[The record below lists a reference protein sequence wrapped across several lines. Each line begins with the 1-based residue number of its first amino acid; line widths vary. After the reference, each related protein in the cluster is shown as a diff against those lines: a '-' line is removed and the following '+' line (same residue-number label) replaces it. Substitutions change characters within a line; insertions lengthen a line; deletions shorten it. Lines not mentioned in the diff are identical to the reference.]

1 MKSALCFWSS
11 DHFYS
16 ATMSIPNSWARKGS
30 QEIPRSIYK
39 ITLNGLPLVHRKNYK
54 TTRGHYLMILPQLK
68 KNIPKIKLNRKKV
81 SLRLSFHLQIQHN

>member
-68 KNIPKIKLNRKKV
+68 KNPKNKIKQKK
-81 SLRLSFHLQIQHN
+81 SKFKTEFSPSNPT